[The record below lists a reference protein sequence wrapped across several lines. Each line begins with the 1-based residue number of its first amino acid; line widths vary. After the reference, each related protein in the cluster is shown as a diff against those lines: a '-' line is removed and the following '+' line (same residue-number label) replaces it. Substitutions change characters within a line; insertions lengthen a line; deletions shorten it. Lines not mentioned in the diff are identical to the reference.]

1 MYLRGRSGVLLV
13 QKVARTA
20 EAARPA
26 VMPGHERFLMK
37 RRKFIGLIGGAA
49 AWPVA
54 ARAQSEALTKL
65 APKGELRAALI
76 VSNPVLVT
84 RGSDGQL
91 GGVSVELARSLA
103 TKLGV
108 SIRLIPYEN
117 PARYNESLGKDEW
130 DVGLAARDPSRGEH
144 LAFSDVFMEVDNGYV
159 ARPGLSLKTA
169 DEVDRAGIK
178 IAVAQGSAPDGFL
191 TRTIK
196 NAEIVRIPGGLAP
209 AREVLSAGRADV
221 YGENVHLASRI
232 AAELPGALV
241 LDGRFNLVQMS
252 IAVPK
257 DNAATLPMLNEFV
270 REAKRDGLVTRL
282 IVSAGLRGVRPAP

>member
-1 MYLRGRSGVLLV
+1 
-13 QKVARTA
+13 
-20 EAARPA
+20 
-26 VMPGHERFLMK
+26 MK
-37 RRKFIGLIGGAA
+37 RREFIGLIGGAA

-65 APKGELRAALI
+65 VPKGELRAALI

-84 RGSDGQL
+84 RGADGQL

-108 SIRLIPYEN
+108 SIRLMSYEN
-117 PARYNESLGKDEW
+117 PARYNESLGKMNGISDLPLVILLEANIW
-130 DVGLAARDPSRGEH
+130 RSVTCSWKSTTVMCAA
-144 LAFSDVFMEVDNGYV
+144 
-159 ARPGLSLKTA
+159 GLSLKSV

-209 AREVLSAGRADV
+209 AREVLAAGRADV

-232 AAELPGALV
+232 AAELPGGV
-241 LDGRFNLVQMS
+241 LEGRFNLVQMS

-257 DNAATLPMLNEFV
+257 HNAATLPMVNEFV
-270 REAKRDGLVTRL
+270 REAKRDGLVAQL